1 MNRFTVPS
9 IAFVTLALT
18 SAALAD
24 DAAAF
29 RFDFTLD
36 AWFPRLVGNVP
47 IGPGGTSPSVSDLG
61 LNDSEVAFVG
71 TARATWDRLFVEG
84 RGFAFSTERELPLQQ
99 NSADWWS
106 ASVDVGF
113 TLWRPFDAT
122 PSPWS
127 ETSPRADNVASD
139 GAQRLSLELAPLI
152 GFTWDQVD
160 IGSTPVAM
168 GVATGNRSD
177 VDGGWA
183 SIRFGGELNLGLH
196 TKDLVSFIE
205 SVDLHVDFSIGPSF
219 GATGDGSGV
228 GDLWYVNTGLRVFFT
243 PNIGAHIGY
252 RLVEADFA
260 QDSAGSS
267 DDPMDIG
274 LQGLVAGLAIRF

>member
-1 MNRFTVPS
+1 MNRFSVPS
-9 IAFVTLALT
+9 IAFVALALT
-18 SAALAD
+18 SVTRAN

-47 IGPGGTSPSVSDLG
+47 IGPGATPPSVSDLG
-61 LNDSEVAFVG
+61 LHDSEVAFVG

-84 RGFAFSTERELPLQQ
+84 RGFSFSTEGELPLQQ

-113 TLWRPFDAT
+113 ALWRPFDAT

-127 ETSPRADNVASD
+127 ESTPRAENVAGD

-160 IGSTPVAM
+160 IGSTTI
-168 GVATGNRSD
+168 ATGNRSA

-183 SIRFGGELNLGLH
+183 SIRFGGEVNFGLH
-196 TKDLVSFIE
+196 TKDLISFIE
-205 SVDLHVDFSIGPSF
+205 SVDLHVDFSVGPSF

-228 GDLWYVNTGLRVFFT
+228 GDLWYVNIGLRVFFT

-260 QDSAGSS
+260 QDSNGSS
-267 DDPMDIG
+267 DDPLDIG